1 MDAHDNTSAPLAG
14 RREWIGLA
22 VLALPGLLLSV
33 DASVLFLALPRLS
46 LALGANNTQLLW
58 ITDVY
63 GFMLAGFLVTMGRL
77 GDLIG
82 RRRLLIIGAACFGL
96 LSVLAAYSTSATM
109 LIAAR
114 ALLGVAGATIVPS
127 AIALI
132 AVMFPNTKQ
141 QSMAVAVFVSC
152 FMGGA
157 VIGPVVGGVLLTHFW
172 WGSVF
177 LLGVPVMVLIVLAGP
192 VLLPDSRDR
201 GGTRLDVVSVVL
213 YLVAI
218 LPLIYGINELG
229 QVGWHSRA
237 LVSMVVGLVFA
248 VVFVR
253 KQRRVREPLLDL
265 NLFRHR
271 AFSATVTI
279 SLFGGATMS
288 AMGLFFSQFV
298 QVVRGW
304 SPLSTGLWTV
314 LTAVTMIVGSMLA
327 PVIARRVRPGTV
339 VAAGLGTM
347 TIGFLLISRVQ
358 VDAPLTVPII
368 GVAVVTLGA
377 GAFASTG
384 TGLVVGSVP
393 PEKIGSAASVSETG
407 AELGAALGI
416 ATLGS
421 IGIAIYRSL
430 LSVPSGVPADA
441 GNSAGESINRAAVT
455 AADLP
460 TAVGTALFDAARSA
474 FTTAF
479 QSVVV
484 IAAIITAGLAV
495 LALVALRQ
503 APPTGTAAASGVGDE
518 LASPDT
524 AAASGAGEELASADT
539 ATAAA
544 PLPTSDV
551 SKR

>member
-1 MDAHDNTSAPLAG
+1 MEAHDSTSAPIAG

-22 VLALPGLLLSV
+22 VLVLPGLLLSV

-46 LALGANNTQLLW
+46 QALEAGSTQLLW

-82 RRRLLIIGAACFGL
+82 RRRLLVIGAACFGL
-96 LSVLAAYSTSATM
+96 CSVLAAYSTSAAM

-132 AVMFPNTKQ
+132 GAMFLNAKQ
-141 QSMAVAVFVSC
+141 QGMAIAVFVSC
-152 FMGGA
+152 FMAGA

-177 LLGVPVMVLIVLAGP
+177 LLNVPVMLVIVVAGP
-192 VLLPDSRDR
+192 VLLPEFRAPA
-201 GGTRLDVVSVVL
+201 GTRLDMVSVVL
-213 YLVAI
+213 YLIAI
-218 LPLIYGINELG
+218 LPLIYGVNELG
-229 QVGWHSRA
+229 LVGWHPGPLIS
-237 LVSMVVGLVFA
+237 VVVGLVF
-248 VVFVR
+248 VVAFLR

-265 NLFRHR
+265 DLFRHH
-271 AFSATVTI
+271 AFSAIVTI

-298 QVVRGW
+298 QVVKGW

-314 LTAVTMIVGSMLA
+314 LSAVTMIVGSMLA
-327 PVIARRVRPGTV
+327 PVMARKVRPGTV

-347 TIGFLLISRVQ
+347 MVGFLLISRVQ
-358 VDAPLTVPII
+358 VDAPMTVPII
-368 GVAVVTLGA
+368 GVAIVTLGA
-377 GAFASTG
+377 GTFASAG

-393 PEKIGSAASVSETG
+393 PERLGSAASVTETG

-421 IGIAIYRSL
+421 IGTAIYHSL

-441 GNSAGESINRAAVT
+441 GNSASESISRAAVT

-460 TAVGTALFDAARSA
+460 GAAGTALFDAAKSA

-479 QSVVV
+479 QSVTI

-503 APPTGTAAASGVGDE
+503 APPTGTAAASGADE
-518 LASPDT
+518 ES
-524 AAASGAGEELASADT
+524 ASADT
-539 ATAAA
+539 ATPAAT
-544 PLPTSDV
+544 LPISDL
-551 SKR
+551 SKG